1 MSSILAQS
9 SDFVALDSLDP
20 VFAIGMLG
28 LSIGAYWLLRSF
40 RPGYGNVPREFSGT
54 LSWLQGNASEN
65 RVLAWWDYA
74 APLRDHTTCKPVL
87 AGPSR
92 QIEELVDDPSAV
104 DEWAENESI
113 AEVAAFFLSPSLD
126 AATEHVHADE
136 FDYLLVAR
144 SDVLKAA
151 AMVKALEDES
161 DIQVDD
167 ADDILL
173 RKLLRGT
180 IEWPT
185 AFENEQVKLYR
196 SPSVTNGGA
205 ETEVSMS
212 STNTNRTDHDGGT
225 RHGWR
230 MNDG

>member
-1 MSSILAQS
+1 MSSTLAQFPG
-9 SDFVALDSLDP
+9 FVAFDSPDP

-28 LSIGAYWLLRSF
+28 LSVGAYWLLRSF
-40 RPGYGNVPREFSGT
+40 RPRYGNVPREFSAT
-54 LSWLQGNASEN
+54 LSWLQGNAGGN

-92 QIEELVDDPSAV
+92 RIEESVDDPSAV
-104 DEWAENESI
+104 DEWAENEST

-144 SDVLKAA
+144 SDMLKAA
-151 AMVKALEDES
+151 AMVKSLDDDGIE
-161 DIQVDD
+161 VDD

-180 IEWPT
+180 VEWPT

-196 SPSVTNGGA
+196 SPSAANTVTG
-205 ETEVSMS
+205 TEVSTS

-225 RHGWR
+225 RHDWR
-230 MNDG
+230 MNEG

>member
-1 MSSILAQS
+1 MSSTLAQS
-9 SDFVALDSLDP
+9 PGFVAFDSPDP

-28 LSIGAYWLLRSF
+28 LSVGAYWLLRSF

-92 QIEELVDDPSAV
+92 RIEESVDDPSAV
-104 DEWAENESI
+104 DEWVENEST

-144 SDVLKAA
+144 SDMLKAA
-151 AMVKALEDES
+151 AMVRALDDDGIRVDE
-161 DIQVDD
+161 

-180 IEWPT
+180 VEWPT

-196 SPSVTNGGA
+196 SPSAANTVTG
-205 ETEVSMS
+205 TEVSTS

-225 RHGWR
+225 RHDWR
-230 MNDG
+230 MNEG

>member
-1 MSSILAQS
+1 MSSILTQS
-9 SDFVALDSLDP
+9 SGFVAFDSPDP

-28 LSIGAYWLLRSF
+28 LSIGAYWVLRSF
-40 RPGYGNVPREFSGT
+40 WPGYGNLPREFSDT
-54 LSWLQGNASEN
+54 LNWLQGNASGN

-74 APLRDHTTCKPVL
+74 APLRDHTTCKPLLV
-87 AGPSR
+87 GPSR
-92 QIEELVDDPSAV
+92 QIKELVDDPSAV
-104 DEWAENESI
+104 DEWTENKSI

-144 SDVLKAA
+144 SDVLKVA
-151 AMVKALEDES
+151 AMVEALDDDE
-161 DIQVDD
+161 IEVDD

-180 IEWPT
+180 AEWPI

-196 SPSVTNGGA
+196 SPSVANAAAGTN
-205 ETEVSMS
+205 MS
-212 STNTNRTDHDGGT
+212 TRSTNTNHTDHDGGT
-225 RHGWR
+225 RHGWGI
-230 MNDG
+230 NDG

>member
-9 SDFVALDSLDP
+9 FDFVALDSVNP

-87 AGPSR
+87 PGPSR
-92 QIEELVDDPSAV
+92 QIEESVDDPSAV
-104 DEWAENESI
+104 DEWAESEST

-144 SDVLKAA
+144 SDMLKAA
-151 AMVKALEDES
+151 AMVKALNNGEIE
-161 DIQVDD
+161 IDD

-180 IEWPT
+180 VEWPT

-196 SPSVTNGGA
+196 SPSVANPGA
-205 ETEVSMS
+205 GTEVSTG
-212 STNTNRTDHDGGT
+212 STNTNRTDHDDGT